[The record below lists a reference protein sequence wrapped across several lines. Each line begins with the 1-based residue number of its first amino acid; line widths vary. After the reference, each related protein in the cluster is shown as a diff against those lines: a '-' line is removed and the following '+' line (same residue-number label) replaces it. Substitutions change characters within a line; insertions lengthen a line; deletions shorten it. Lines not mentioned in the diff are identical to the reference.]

1 MGDLS
6 SLQGCHGP
14 MIRRIQEL
22 AQVVCE
28 KSVEYRAQRVS
39 LLKPLSSHSSL
50 QHLVTI
56 NKDIYTVLIQ
66 SRLIA
71 GRPYS

>member
-1 MGDLS
+1 MGDIG

-28 KSVEYRAQRVS
+28 KSVELSVKTFVFYFPSHTPASPTRSPGLCPREES
-39 LLKPLSSHSSL
+39 IPLM
-50 QHLVTI
+50 VDV
-56 NKDIYTVLIQ
+56 KGY
-66 SRLIA
+66 
-71 GRPYS
+71 